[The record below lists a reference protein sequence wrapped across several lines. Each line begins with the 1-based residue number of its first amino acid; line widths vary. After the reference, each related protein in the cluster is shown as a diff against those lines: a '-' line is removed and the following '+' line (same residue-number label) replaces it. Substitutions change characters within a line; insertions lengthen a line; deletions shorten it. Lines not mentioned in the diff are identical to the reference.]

1 MSEMY
6 ENGPFSLLPDR
17 RPPWKQFM
25 LTMGLQ
31 GLALFVFAWAA
42 VLNLAVLDQP
52 VRDYHFVRLV
62 ETPPPE
68 IHEPAPAQQ
77 TPPPRVVAH
86 VETPPAEVLRVPA
99 PEVKPKTPPEETLIA
114 PQVAIAAVKPVP
126 LTPVA
131 PVIPKQLVKTQVFST
146 GSSAVPTIAEAPK
159 NVQTGGFG
167 DPNGV
172 AARETNTKAV
182 NIGAS
187 GAFDLPTGPGV
198 GNGTGGAK
206 GVRGVV
212 ASTGFGSGIATG
224 DGKANTRGGVQK
236 SGFGDTQAVSMAQ
249 LRPKQTDDSAGKMM
263 PAEVVFKPTP
273 AYTPEARN
281 LRIEGEVVL
290 EVVFE
295 ATGKLRVVRVV
306 RGLGHGLDE
315 TATQAAEQIR
325 FKPAKRD
332 GQPSDYTA
340 LVHIVFQLA

>member
-17 RPPWKQFM
+17 RPPWKQFV
-25 LTMGLQ
+25 LTMGIQ
-31 GLALFVFAWAA
+31 GIALFVLAWAA

-52 VRDYHFVRLV
+52 ARDYHFVRLV

-68 IHEPAPAQQ
+68 IHEPASAQQ

-99 PEVKPKTPPEETLIA
+99 PEVKPKTPPEETLVA
-114 PQVAIAAVKPVP
+114 PHVEIAAVKPVP

-146 GSSAVPTIAEAPK
+146 GSSAAPTIAEAPK

-187 GAFDLPTGPGV
+187 GAFDLPT
-198 GNGTGGAK
+198 
-206 GVRGVV
+206 
-212 ASTGFGSGIATG
+212 
-224 DGKANTRGGVQK
+224 
-236 SGFGDTQAVSMAQ
+236 
-249 LRPKQTDDSAGKMM
+249 
-263 PAEVVFKPTP
+263 
-273 AYTPEARN
+273 
-281 LRIEGEVVL
+281 
-290 EVVFE
+290 
-295 ATGKLRVVRVV
+295 
-306 RGLGHGLDE
+306 
-315 TATQAAEQIR
+315 
-325 FKPAKRD
+325 
-332 GQPSDYTA
+332 
-340 LVHIVFQLA
+340 

>member
-25 LTMGLQ
+25 LTMGVQ
-31 GLALFVFAWAA
+31 GIALFVLAWAA
-42 VLNLAVLDQP
+42 VINLAVIDQP
-52 VRDYHFVRLV
+52 VHDYHFVRLV

-77 TPPPRVVAH
+77 IPPRVVAH
-86 VETPPAEVLRVPA
+86 IETPPAEVLRVPA
-99 PEVKPKTPPEETLIA
+99 PEVKPKAPPEETLVA
-114 PQVAIAAVKPVP
+114 PQVEIAVSKPVP
-126 LTPVA
+126 LAPVA
-131 PVIPKQLVKTQVFST
+131 PVIPKQLVKTHVFST
-146 GSSAVPTIAEAPK
+146 GSSAVPTLAEAPK

-172 AARETNTKAV
+172 AARETNTRAINV
-182 NIGAS
+182 GAA
-187 GAFDLPTGPGV
+187 GAFDLPTGSGV
-198 GNGTGGAK
+198 GNGTGGTK

-224 DGKANTRGGVQK
+224 DGKNASRGNVQK
-236 SGFGDTQAVSMAQ
+236 SGFGDTQAVSLDQ
-249 LRPKQTDDSAGKMM
+249 LRPKQTDDSAGKMV

-306 RGLGHGLDE
+306 QGLGHGLDE
-315 TATQAAEQIR
+315 TATHAAEQIR